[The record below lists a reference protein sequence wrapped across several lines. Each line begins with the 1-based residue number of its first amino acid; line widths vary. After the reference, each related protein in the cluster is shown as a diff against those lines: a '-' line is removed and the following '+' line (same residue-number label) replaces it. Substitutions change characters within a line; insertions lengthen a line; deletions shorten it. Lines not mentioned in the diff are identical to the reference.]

1 MVMFHPGRI
10 LLIKPSSF
18 GDIVHC
24 LPVLAALKH
33 HWPNAEVDWAV
44 KREWAGL
51 LTGHPMLRRV
61 VFFPGTAL
69 EGVRSWQTLRRD
81 DYDMVIDLQGLFR
94 SGLYAALTG
103 CPVRVGFDDSR
114 EGSSWFYS
122 RRIKVSNDAVHA
134 VDRCL
139 DLVRQIGVK
148 TAPTPA
154 FPVPDGK
161 QEQEWVDDLWRR
173 NQIRDGE
180 AVCIIHP
187 SARWPTKRWPAER
200 FAQLADGL
208 IARERMRIMIV
219 GSGSE
224 ASQIEQMSRQMS
236 QPAIN
241 LAGETELLQLAA
253 LLRRANLL
261 VSNDS
266 GPMHLAAA
274 VGTPVVAIFGPT
286 DPSRVGPYGD
296 GHVVLRKEIDCS
308 RCTRRACIRD
318 ALCMKAIGVSDVFEA
333 VRAVVNRSKG
343 NLAAAGA
350 SEVS

>member
-1 MVMFHPGRI
+1 MDQPTCI

-18 GDIVHC
+18 GDIIHG
-24 LPVLAALKH
+24 LPVLAACKG
-33 HWPNAEVDWAV
+33 HWPDAQIDWAV

-51 LTGHPMLRRV
+51 LTGHPLLRRA
-61 VFFPGTAL
+61 VFFPGTAW
-69 EGVRSWQTLRRD
+69 EGLRAWPALRREG
-81 DYDMVIDLQGLFR
+81 YDLVIDLQGLFR

-103 CPVRVGFDDSR
+103 CPVRVGFDDGR

-122 RRIKVSNDAVHA
+122 RRVKVSNGAVHA

-139 DLVRQIGVK
+139 DLVRRIGV
-148 TAPTPA
+148 TTGPTPA

-161 QEQEWVDDLWRR
+161 KQQEWVDGLWRR

-187 SARWPTKRWPAER
+187 SARWETKRWPAER

-208 IARERMRIMIV
+208 IAQERLRIMIV
-219 GSGSE
+219 GSAAE
-224 ASQIEQMSRQMS
+224 ASQIEEMSRQMS

-241 LAGETELLQLAA
+241 LAGQTDLLQLAA
-253 LLRRANLL
+253 LLRRSDLL

-308 RCTRRACIRD
+308 RCSRRACIRD
-318 ALCMKAIGVSDVFEA
+318 ALCMRAIDVSEVFEA
-333 VRAVVNRSKG
+333 VRGVVNRSKG
-343 NLAAAGA
+343 NLAAASA
-350 SEVS
+350 TEVT

>member
-1 MVMFHPGRI
+1 
-10 LLIKPSSF
+10 
-18 GDIVHC
+18 
-24 LPVLAALKH
+24 VLAACKG
-33 HWPNAEVDWAV
+33 HWPDAQIDWAV
-44 KREWAGL
+44 KREWAGI
-51 LTGHPMLRRV
+51 LTGHSMLRRV
-61 VFFPGTAL
+61 IFFPATVSDGLRAWP
-69 EGVRSWQTLRRD
+69 VLRRD

-103 CPVRVGFDDSR
+103 CPVRVGFQDSR
-114 EGSSWFYS
+114 EGSWWFYS
-122 RRIKVSNDAVHA
+122 HRIKVSNNAVHA
-134 VDRCL
+134 VDRGL
-139 DLVRQIGVK
+139 DRVRRIGVM

-161 QEQEWVDDLWRR
+161 KQQEWVDDLWRR
-173 NQIRDGE
+173 HQVRGGE
-180 AVCIIHP
+180 AVCIVHP
-187 SARWPTKRWPAER
+187 SARWETKRWPAER

-208 IARERMRIMIV
+208 IAHERMRIIIV

-224 ASQIEQMSRQMS
+224 ASQIEQMSRHMS
-236 QPAIN
+236 QPVIN
-241 LAGETELLQLAA
+241 LTGETDLLQLAA

-296 GHVVLRKEIDCS
+296 GHVVLRKDVDCS
-308 RCTRRACIRD
+308 RCTRRACVRD
-318 ALCMKAIGVSDVFEA
+318 ALCMQAIGVSEVFEA
-333 VRAVVNRSKG
+333 ACAVVNRSKG

-350 SEVS
+350 AEVA

>member
-1 MVMFHPGRI
+1 MDQPSRI

-18 GDIVHC
+18 GDIVHG
-24 LPVLAALKH
+24 LPVLAACKG
-33 HWPNAEVDWAV
+33 HWPEAQIDWAV
-44 KREWAGL
+44 KPEWAGL
-51 LTGHPMLRRV
+51 LTGHPLLRRV
-61 VFFPGTAL
+61 VFFPVTVG
-69 EGVRSWQTLRRD
+69 EGLRAWPALRRQ
-81 DYDMVIDLQGLFR
+81 DYDLVIDLQGLFR

-103 CPVRVGFDDSR
+103 CPVRVGFDDGR
-114 EGSSWFYS
+114 EASAWFYS
-122 RRIKVSNDAVHA
+122 RRVKVSNDAVHA

-139 DLVRQIGVK
+139 DLVRRIGVK

-154 FPVPDGK
+154 FPLPDGEK
-161 QEQEWVDDLWRR
+161 QQEWVDGVWRR
-173 NQIRDGE
+173 QNIRAGE
-180 AVCIIHP
+180 VVCVIHP
-187 SARWPTKRWPAER
+187 SARWATKRWPAER

-219 GSGSE
+219 GSAAE
-224 ASQIEQMSRQMS
+224 ASQIEEMSRQMS

-241 LAGETELLQLAA
+241 LAGQTDLLQLAT

-266 GPMHLAAA
+266 GPIHLAAA

-296 GHVVLRKEIDCS
+296 GHVVLRKETDCS

-318 ALCMKAIGVSDVFEA
+318 ALCMKAVDVSEVFEA
-333 VRAVVNRSKG
+333 VRGVVNRSKG
-343 NLAAAGA
+343 KLGAAGA
-350 SEVS
+350 PKVL

>member
-1 MVMFHPGRI
+1 MDQPSRI

-18 GDIVHC
+18 GDIIHG
-24 LPVLAALKH
+24 LPALAACKG
-33 HWPNAEVDWAV
+33 HWPDAQIDWAV

-51 LTGHPMLRRV
+51 LAGHPLLRRV
-61 VFFPGTAL
+61 VFFPGTVWKGLRA
-69 EGVRSWQTLRRD
+69 WPALRRE
-81 DYDMVIDLQGLFR
+81 DYDLVIDLQGLLR

-122 RRIKVSNDAVHA
+122 HRVKVSNDAVHA

-139 DLVRQIGVK
+139 DLVRRIGVK
-148 TAPTPA
+148 TAPAPA

-161 QEQEWVDDLWRR
+161 KEQEWVDDLWRR
-173 NQIRDGE
+173 HQIRDGE
-180 AVCIIHP
+180 ALCIVHP
-187 SARWPTKRWPAER
+187 SARWETKRWPAER

-208 IARERMRIMIV
+208 IARERMRIIIV
-219 GSGSE
+219 GSAAE
-224 ASQIEQMSRQMS
+224 ASQIEEMSRQMS

-241 LAGETELLQLAA
+241 LAGQTDLLQLAA

-266 GPMHLAAA
+266 GPIHLAAA

-296 GHVVLRKEIDCS
+296 GHVVLRKDVDCS
-308 RCTRRACIRD
+308 RCSWRACIRD
-318 ALCMKAIGVSDVFEA
+318 ALCMKAIGVSEVFEA

-343 NLAAAGA
+343 KLAAAGA
-350 SEVS
+350 AEVL